1 MIVRVSLCTL
11 VALTALACTQRPATE
26 VADVVILDAAIVTMD
41 PAQPQA
47 SALAMRDGKIA
58 FVGDNDAAQ
67 KWVGEKTR
75 VVRAAGAT
83 VLPGLIDS
91 HIHAMSGALS
101 LDSCTFADAQLAFPE
116 VAAIIRECV
125 ARTPGEGWVVVQD
138 LNSAAISTD
147 RKALDAVLKLTEV
160 KETPPLER
168 FFNFSI
174 AKRMAAELQAKG
186 WKP

>member
-11 VALTALACTQRPATE
+11 VALTALACTQRPPAE
-26 VADVVILDAAIVTMD
+26 VADVVILDAAVVTMD

-47 SALAMRDGKIA
+47 GALAMRDGKIA
-58 FVGDNDAAQ
+58 FVGDNDSAL

-101 LDSCTFADAQLAFPE
+101 LDCLHLCRCPADPSPRLLRSFVNASHAHRARAGWSCR
-116 VAAIIRECV
+116 I
-125 ARTPGEGWVVVQD
+125 
-138 LNSAAISTD
+138 
-147 RKALDAVLKLTEV
+147 
-160 KETPPLER
+160 
-168 FFNFSI
+168 
-174 AKRMAAELQAKG
+174 
-186 WKP
+186 